1 MKIYKFYYRIEKKA
15 GLKSKNG
22 DIQSG
27 PAYSELCF
35 EAKKKL
41 NNKERDEVVQKFR
54 KELAE
59 QLGVKVWHV
68 IPISEKEYTK
78 SLEEE

>member
-1 MKIYKFYYRIEKKA
+1 MRIYKFHYRIEKEA
-15 GLKSKNG
+15 GLKSKEG

-27 PAYSELCF
+27 HAYTEICF

-41 NNKERDEVVQKFR
+41 NNRERNEAILKFR

-59 QLGVKVWHV
+59 QLGVKVWHI
-68 IPISEKEYTK
+68 IPMSEKEYSQHLK
-78 SLEEE
+78 EE